1 VRNGKIEGV
10 ALPGPKAVIIGGSM
24 SGLLCGLMLRRAGWD
39 VDIYERVESELSG
52 RGAGI
57 VAQAELIERL
67 RKLGLQTVAL
77 GVAITTRKILDR
89 AGRLTEEVECPQ
101 VLTAWERV
109 YRLLRDAFPPER
121 YHRGRGLVDFEQNPK
136 SVRAHFSDGE
146 TIKADL
152 LVGADGTRSTVRQQ
166 ALPQA
171 VPLYAGYAAWRALIA
186 EDAIPPSTHRD
197 LFAYMTFTLPPGEQ
211 FLGYPVAGPDNDLR
225 PGHRRYNV
233 VWYRPAD
240 ERGKLQWLLTDESG
254 VTHAISI
261 PPPLIRRDAIAEMR
275 ADAERLLGPQFRQIV
290 KLIEEPILQP
300 IYDLESP
307 HMAFGRVAILGDA
320 AFVARPHVA
329 AGVSKAADDAA
340 ALAQALQAEPDVPA
354 ALRRYEAARLGEN
367 FRIIERARHLGAYL
381 QATRTQEEQARAGRH
396 STDAAVIAET
406 AVLDF
411 LYA

>member
-1 VRNGKIEGV
+1 MPGKRAI
-10 ALPGPKAVIIGGSM
+10 IIGGSM
-24 SGLLCGLMLRRAGWD
+24 SGLLSGLMLRRAGWD

-57 VAQAELIERL
+57 VAQYELIERL
-67 RKLGLQTVAL
+67 RALGLATDAL

-89 AGRLTEEVECPQ
+89 EGRLTEQFDCPQ

-109 YRLLRDAFPPER
+109 YRLLRDAFPAER
-121 YHRGRGLVDFEQNPK
+121 YHRGRGFAGFELRAD
-136 SVRAHFSDGE
+136 SVAARFADGE
-146 TIKADL
+146 VIEADL

-166 ALPQA
+166 VLPEA
-171 VPLYAGYAAWRALIA
+171 VPLYAGYCAWRALIA
-186 EDAIPPSTHRD
+186 ESDFPSDVHEE
-197 LFAYMTFTLPPGEQ
+197 LFEYMTFTLPPGEQ
-211 FLGYPVAGPDNDLR
+211 LLGYPVAGPDNDLR

-240 ERGKLQWLLTDESG
+240 ERTKLPWLLTDERG

-261 PPPLIRRDAIAEMR
+261 PPPLIRREAVAEMR
-275 ADAERLLGPQFRQIV
+275 AAAERLAGPQFRQIV
-290 KLIEEPILQP
+290 RLMDEPILQP
-300 IYDLESP
+300 IYDLESAN
-307 HMAFGRVAILGDA
+307 MAFERVAILGDA

-340 ALAQALQAEPDVPA
+340 ALAAALTTEPDVPA
-354 ALRRYEAARLGEN
+354 ALKRFEAARLREN

-381 QATRTQEEQARAGRH
+381 QATQTTEERERAGRH
-396 STDAAVIAET
+396 STDSAVIEET